1 MVLRAGDTVR
11 WTRNDSARGLING
24 EHAEVLS
31 IGWVNVRIKTQ
42 DGRELSMKRDDPHL
56 HHLDHAYSSTVHA
69 AQGMTGDRVIAVL
82 DTDRAPAD
90 QAMFYVE
97 LTRARDNVVL
107 LTDDREAMIEA
118 LETAPSSEMSAL
130 KAIGEQFAVPPE
142 LALTTT
148 PAEKATVL
156 DEATRENRMAAERFL
171 DRVLTAAEASIRLR
185 EERAHYAAQDG
196 VHVTRVAGYDD
207 WRDDARR
214 ALDGCRRIL
223 DDPETFDRHLA
234 RRPGAEN
241 ELRHLS
247 SRVETGLKADSAEIE
262 RVRLEREAQE
272 KARERQK
279 AKTRD
284 MCGLEL

>member
-1 MVLRAGDTVR
+1 M
-11 WTRNDSARGLING
+11 
-24 EHAEVLS
+24 
-31 IGWVNVRIKTQ
+31 
-42 DGRELSMKRDDPHL
+42 
-56 HHLDHAYSSTVHA
+56 HA
-69 AQGMTGDRVIAVL
+69 AQGMTCDRVIAVL

-107 LTDDREAMIEA
+107 LTDDREALIEA

-130 KAIGEQFAVPPE
+130 RAIGEQFGGLPPASVSVSPEIVAQRPPPE
-142 LALTTT
+142 R
-148 PAEKATVL
+148 EVVL

-171 DRVLTAAEASIRLR
+171 DRVLTAAEASVRLR
-185 EERAHYAAQDG
+185 EERAHHAAQSG
-196 VHVTRVAGYDD
+196 VHVTRAAGYDA

-223 DDPETFDRHLA
+223 DDPETFDRQLA
-234 RRPGAEN
+234 RRPGAED
-241 ELRHLS
+241 ELKRLS
-247 SRVETGLKADSAEIE
+247 TRIETGLKADSTEIE

-284 MCGLEL
+284 MGGLEL